1 MIRLEDVAWKYET
14 TSTNKF
20 CGAALN
26 FLNVSSYFNKI
37 YWQGYEL

>member
-1 MIRLEDVAWKYET
+1 MIRLEDVGWKYET

-26 FLNVSSYFNKI
+26 FLKCVQLF
-37 YWQGYEL
+37 Q